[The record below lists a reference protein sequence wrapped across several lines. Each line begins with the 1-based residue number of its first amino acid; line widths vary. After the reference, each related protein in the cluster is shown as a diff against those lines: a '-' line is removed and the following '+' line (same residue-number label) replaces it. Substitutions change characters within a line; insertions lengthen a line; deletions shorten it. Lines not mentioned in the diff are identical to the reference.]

1 MSGRAGS
8 SGHQNLIR
16 YASKKLLNEI
26 IGDKYLSVVLIREQ
40 ALNVTTNA
48 DIVGPR
54 FGSMSVVRTE
64 QRMYADIACA
74 AIFDKNAQIYSGRE
88 TEKEIPW
95 PEQIPIA
102 EKFKAEGNM
111 EKYREHIANAYGK
124 MTYIIECEINPKSNL
139 LRDGPK
145 LTAYQLIKQKV
156 PNFILILA
164 VFEGTKIDH
173 PHIFDEIWEFPR
185 KTKKRQKTK

>member
-8 SGHQNLIR
+8 SGHQNLIK
-16 YASKKLLNEI
+16 YASKKLLEEI
-26 IGDKYLSVVLIREQ
+26 IGDEYLSVILIREQ
-40 ALNVTTNA
+40 KLTVTTDA
-48 DIVGPR
+48 SLAGPR

-64 QRMYADIACA
+64 HNMYADIACA
-74 AIFDKNAQIYSGRE
+74 AIFDKYAAIYSGKE

-164 VFEGTKIDH
+164 VFEGTKIDN
-173 PHIFDEIWEFPR
+173 PHIFDEVWAFPKKKQKRR
-185 KTKKRQKTK
+185 KTK